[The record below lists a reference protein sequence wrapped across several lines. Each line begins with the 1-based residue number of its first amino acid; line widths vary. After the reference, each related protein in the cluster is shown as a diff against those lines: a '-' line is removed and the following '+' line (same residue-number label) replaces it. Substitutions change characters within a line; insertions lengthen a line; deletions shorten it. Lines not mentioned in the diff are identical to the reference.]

1 MAKYKFP
8 DPDKRSPANPTVLL
22 PAERLLAI
30 YNQETGK
37 EAQRVSKK
45 VQEWARETGHA
56 AGFDGVAFSED
67 ATPGAGR
74 GCIFWKNFNQPAPNV
89 FILVDEP
96 DEEVPPKNVKGSL
109 PPLPKLTPLPKIPR

>member
-8 DPDKRSPANPTVLL
+8 DPDKRSPADPTVLL
-22 PAERLLAI
+22 PAERLLAL
-30 YNQETGK
+30 YNQETQK
-37 EAQRVSKK
+37 DAKRVSKN

-56 AGFDGVAFSED
+56 KGFDGVAFSED

-96 DEEVPPKNVKGSL
+96 DQVTPEKGTQVVL
-109 PPLPKLTPLPKIPR
+109 PPLPKPRR